1 MDLDLQVKPKG
12 DEALVASYVCPCGCN
27 PRATYARGAEPTSDG
42 CCCGNTFAVGPDA
55 GARLVPAP
63 GFRIQVQ
70 DFQAPWGGGLQAA
83 WSLGQSGAAVG
94 ASDTDHDGHGAHDHA
109 TQSATA
115 IDPVCGM
122 TVDVAGS
129 LTKDLH
135 LVHDGVD
142 HYFCGKGCKLE
153 FGDDPARFLDPGYV
167 PSM

>member
-1 MDLDLQVKPKG
+1 MDLDLRIKPKG

-27 PRATYARGAEPTSDG
+27 PRATYARGAEPTTDG
-42 CCCGNTFAVGPDA
+42 CCCGNTFSVGPGA
-55 GARLVPAP
+55 GARLAPAP
-63 GFRIQVQ
+63 GFTIQVE

-83 WSLGQSGAAVG
+83 WSLGRSGASVG
-94 ASDTDHDGHGAHDHA
+94 DGDADHDHGAHDHA
-109 TQSATA
+109 ALSTTA

-122 TVDVAGS
+122 TVEVAGAVA
-129 LTKDLH
+129 KELH

-153 FGDDPARFLDPGYV
+153 FGDDPARFLDSAYV